1 MSLIIYVD
9 AKSWIYP
16 KLHSKYSIGP
26 TLKTQNFSETVKV
39 KKDKIKESYIL
50 RYPKI
55 HKNIVLGPT
64 LRTKNFSEKVKVKPH
79 ILRYQN
85 IHKYILHCPNLKT
98 QN

>member
-26 TLKTQNFSETVKV
+26 TLKTQNFIETVKV

-55 HKNIVLGPT
+55 HKNIVLGPI
-64 LRTKNFSEKVKVKPH
+64 LRT
-79 ILRYQN
+79 Q
-85 IHKYILHCPNLKT
+85 
-98 QN
+98 